1 MKRWLVFLGC
11 LACLS
16 APAAAVQGKDANGAL
31 FAAGDGRGEVRL
43 WWFPP
48 LSKWPAGGWRLE
60 EGGGKVLVPRI
71 VAGASDALQRLSPDD
86 AEAVTKFAAN
96 LGRIKAL
103 ADRRLAFGMIG
114 ARAMGDWDYA
124 RALGLAWSL
133 SGVSGRHTY
142 RIVGLDA
149 AGRPD
154 GVSLKSVAVNAGVAA
169 PAPASPRHFKARAE
183 RDGVALFWQPP
194 PERRKL
200 PAIGY
205 RLERDG
211 GGAERVAVTPHPI
224 VRGLKWRADEPGI
237 VDTQAP
243 LDVELT
249 YRLYSIDVLGHDST
263 PVIVKLYATDLRA
276 LEPPAEL
283 HVESDGTRVRLRWP
297 ATGNPHTA
305 GYVVERSLLHGGPYE
320 TLTPDGLSADTERYE
335 DRDLRIGTT
344 YYYRV
349 RSVNARGDVGAPS
362 RIAMVQPT
370 GADPRAVD
378 GLRADVGS
386 TRVRLTWQPAGSPVA
401 GYFVERSADGD
412 TWQRLNARPTPEPLY
427 DDQTGFGRKGELR
440 YRVVTLAWDSSES
453 RPSDTVQVKLPDTD
467 VPSPPQIQHISGEGG
482 RVSIDFVPAEPAADS
497 HEFLLVRGGSALDPG
512 LVIGDPLPTSARSVE
527 DDFVVP
533 GQNYWYRMV
542 AVDAHGNRSALG
554 RAVAVHVG
562 APQLPTPP
570 RPDVRFV
577 AEPFARVE
585 IKFGAPPAGL
595 AVMVEARAGETTW
608 QVLEG
613 PVEAAG
619 VAVDSNPPKQ
629 GRKFYRIVYRAAD
642 GGEGMPSEVAEIS
655 R

>member
-1 MKRWLVFLGC
+1 MRRWPVYLLC
-11 LACLS
+11 LAGFV
-16 APAAAVQGKDANGAL
+16 APAMAVSSKDATGAL

-48 LSKWPAGGWRLE
+48 LAKWPAGGWRLE
-60 EGGGKVLVPRI
+60 QDGGRVLVERI
-71 VAGASDALQRLSPDD
+71 AAGESEALRRLPPDD
-86 AEAVTKFAAN
+86 ADAITKFAAN
-96 LGRIKAL
+96 VGRITAP

-133 SGVSGRHTY
+133 TGVSGRHVY

-154 GVSLKSVAVNAGVAA
+154 GITLTSVAADGGVAA
-169 PAPASPRHFKARAE
+169 PAPAAPRALTAQAARN
-183 RDGVALFWQPP
+183 GVALYWQPP
-194 PERRKL
+194 PERREL
-200 PAIGY
+200 PAIAY

-211 GGAERVAVTPHPI
+211 GGAEGVAVTPRPV
-224 VRGLKWRADEPGI
+224 VRGLKWPSDEPGF

-243 LDVELT
+243 LEAELT
-249 YRLYSIDVLGHDST
+249 YRLYSVDVLGRDSL
-263 PVIVKLYATDLRA
+263 PVAVKLYAADLRA
-276 LEPPAEL
+276 LEPPAALQAKSE
-283 HVESDGTRVRLRWP
+283 GTRVALAWQ

-305 GYVVERSLLHGGPYE
+305 GYVVERGLLYGGPYE
-320 TLTPDGLSADTERYE
+320 ALTPDGLSAKTDRYE

-349 RSVNARGDVGAPS
+349 RSANARGEVGPPS
-362 RIAMVQPT
+362 RVAVVQPA
-370 GADPRAVD
+370 GATPRPAEA
-378 GLRADVGS
+378 LKADVGN
-386 TRVRLTWQPAGSPVA
+386 TRVRLTWQGPGVPVA

-427 DDQTGFGRKGELR
+427 DDQTGFGRKGALR
-440 YRVVTLAWDSSES
+440 YRVVTVAWDSSES
-453 RPSDTVQVKLPDTD
+453 RPSDTVEVSLPDTD
-467 VPSPPQIQHISGEGG
+467 VPSPPQIVAVSGDGG
-482 RVSIDFVPAEPAADS
+482 RVRIDFVPAEPAADARG
-497 HEFLLVRGGSALDPG
+497 FLLVRGGSALDPG
-512 LVIGDPLPTSARSVE
+512 LVIGDPLSADARRIE
-527 DDFVVP
+527 DEFVLP
-533 GQNYWYRMV
+533 GQDYWYRMV
-542 AVDAHGNRSALG
+542 AVDAKGNRSAPG

-585 IKFGAPPAGL
+585 IGFGAPPAGL
-595 AVMVEARAGETTW
+595 AVMVEARAGEAPW
-608 QVLEG
+608 QVVEG
-613 PVEAAG
+613 PVAVAG

-629 GRKFYRIVYRAAD
+629 GRKFYRIVYRAAN
-642 GGEGMPSEVAEIS
+642 GSQGMPSEAAEVN